1 MNEISSSKLTQA
13 VIGIIV
19 AIMVVGI
26 VLVPV
31 LSQATETERTFLNKG
46 YYEMTYTEADDV
58 SMTWDS
64 ADPHKVTVNDVVIDL
79 PATADLP
86 GPINIICGDDWFI
99 RYTGTGLQFYPST
112 GSSVNAGNGVDLSVT
127 ASEGTVTITTNAD
140 PAVTKT
146 AYYTFLYVVSENGAY
161 VMKNT
166 NDVAY
171 VHEDSEIYG
180 IGRSTVTGGY
190 VKIKITGS
198 ISAGFTATEV
208 GSSAFT
214 IGDIT
219 VNYTTDSA
227 YIDLYKLSSLQFTV
241 TDSENN
247 TNNLT
252 YSYFIVPT
260 SVTGELSEHPT
271 PMMITLINV
280 IPVFVVLAIILG
292 VCGLFYY
299 RRNENSLI

>member
-1 MNEISSSKLTQA
+1 MNNKLIPL
-13 VIGIIV
+13 VITL
-19 AIMVVGI
+19 VVGI
-26 VLVPV
+26 ILAGSVLMPV
-31 LSQATETERTFLNKG
+31 LNDATETERTFLNKG

-58 SMTWDS
+58 SLTWDS
-64 ADPHKVTVNDVVIDL
+64 ADPHKVTVNDAVIDL

-99 RYTGTGLQFYPST
+99 RYTGAGLQFYPST
-112 GSSVNAGNGVDLSVT
+112 GSSVNAGNGVDMTVT

-198 ISAGFTATEV
+198 ISNGFTATEV

-241 TDSENN
+241 TDSDNN
-247 TNNLT
+247 ANDLT
-252 YSYFIVPT
+252 YSYFIVPA
-260 SVTGELSEHPT
+260 SVTSELSNHLT
-271 PMMITLINV
+271 PGQIALIGA
-280 IPVFVVLAIILG
+280 IPVLVIVALLVVAVG
-292 VCGLFYY
+292 VVA
-299 RRNENSLI
+299 RRND

>member
-1 MNEISSSKLTQA
+1 MKANILTLA
-13 VIGIIV
+13 ITLTVGIIL
-19 AIMVVGI
+19 AGSLLM
-26 VLVPV
+26 PV
-31 LSQATETERTFLNKG
+31 ISDATTTEKTFLNKG

-64 ADPHKVTVNDVVIDL
+64 TDPHKVTVNDVVIDL

-112 GSSVNAGNGVDLSVT
+112 GSSVNAGSGVDMTVT
-127 ASEGTVTITTNAD
+127 ASEGTVTITTNAE

-166 NDVAY
+166 NEAAY
-171 VHEDSEIYG
+171 VHKDSEIYG

-198 ISAGFTATEV
+198 IDDGFTASEV
-208 GSSAFT
+208 GSSAYTF
-214 IGDIT
+214 GDIT
-219 VNYTTDSA
+219 VNYTTESE
-227 YIDLYKLSSLQFTV
+227 YIDLYRLSSLQFAV
-241 TDSENN
+241 TDSSEN
-247 TNNLT
+247 TSNLT
-252 YSYFIVPT
+252 YSYFIVPA
-260 SVTGELSEHPT
+260 SVTSELTNHLSNGEIAILNALP
-271 PMMITLINV
+271 ILIIV
-280 IPVFVVLAIILG
+280 ALVVMAAGALYLK
-292 VCGLFYY
+292 
-299 RRNENSLI
+299 RDD